1 MNQLTLHS
9 PAKLNLFLH
18 ITSQRADGYH
28 NLQSVFQLIDL
39 CDVMHFDISHQ
50 TLSINAVDNV
60 AYDQNISLKAA
71 QLLQQHTKYQGGC
84 HIHIE
89 KNIPIG
95 GGLGGGSSNAA
106 TTLLALN
113 SLWQTGLT
121 LAQLARLG
129 LQLGADV
136 PVFILG
142 QNAWA
147 EGVGEQLTAVELPKT
162 DYIVLKPDCFIST
175 KQLFSQESLT
185 RHTPEIT
192 FTTYQQY
199 PLQCGNN
206 FEALA
211 QQLYPPVAEALA
223 YLNQFGQA
231 RLTGTGSCIFVAVQP
246 EQDITSIL
254 QQAPCTS
261 FFCHG
266 LQQSPVHR
274 QLGLL

>member
-1 MNQLTLHS
+1 MSQLTLRS

-18 ITSQRADGYH
+18 INAQRADGYH
-28 NLQSVFQLIDL
+28 DLQSVFQLIDL
-39 CDVMHFDISHQ
+39 CDVMHFNIDQ
-50 TLSINAVDNV
+50 PTLSVNALKNV
-60 AYDQNISLKAA
+60 SDAQNISLKAA
-71 QLLQQHTKYQGGC
+71 QLLQKHANYSGGC
-84 HIHIE
+84 HIQIE
-89 KNIPIG
+89 KTIPIG

-113 SLWQTGLT
+113 SLWKTGLNLT
-121 LAQLARLG
+121 ELAQLG

-147 EGVGEQLTAVELPKT
+147 EGVGECLTPVKLAQT
-162 DYIVLKPDCFIST
+162 DYIVLKPECFIST
-175 KQLFSQESLT
+175 KHLFSQESLT
-185 RHTPEIT
+185 RDTPEIT

-199 PLQCGNN
+199 PMQCGNN

-211 QQLYPPVAEALA
+211 KKLYPQVAEAFA

-231 RLTGTGSCIFVAVQP
+231 RLTGTGSCVFVAVQP
-246 EQDITSIL
+246 EQDINHIL

-266 LQQSPVHR
+266 LQQSPVHT